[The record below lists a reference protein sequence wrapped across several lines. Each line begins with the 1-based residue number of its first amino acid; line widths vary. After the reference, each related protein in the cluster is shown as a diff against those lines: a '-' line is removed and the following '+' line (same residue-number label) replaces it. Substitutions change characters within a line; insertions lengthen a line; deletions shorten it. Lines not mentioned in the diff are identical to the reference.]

1 MATNKTRAS
10 GSQAK
15 PEATATYTVV
25 SPLHHGVLVDGEAI
39 ETRYEPGETVGLT
52 EAEAAQLLGHTVK
65 EQDAAKKTA
74 E

>member
-1 MATNKTRAS
+1 MATKKTRAS
-10 GSQAK
+10 GA
-15 PEATATYTVV
+15 PEATATYTVI